1 MLAGRCQIRNIMTL
15 HVIATERVK
24 MRVRKG
30 HGRVKLHVGQVN
42 ILTTGFNFHASD
54 PEWNLVFKTSY
65 KNEFIIYFLNLL
77 NGLHCVLIW
86 H

>member
-1 MLAGRCQIRNIMTL
+1 MLLLQR
-15 HVIATERVK
+15 EVK

-30 HGRVKLHVGQVN
+30 HDRVKLHVGQVN

-54 PEWNLVFKTSY
+54 PEWNLVFKTY

-77 NGLHCVLIW
+77 SGLHCVLI
-86 H
+86 

>member
-1 MLAGRCQIRNIMTL
+1 MLLLQK
-15 HVIATERVK
+15 EVK

-54 PEWNLVFKTSY
+54 PEWNLVFKPSY
-65 KNEFIIYFLNLL
+65 KMNLL
-77 NGLHCVLIW
+77 FIFLIY
-86 H
+86 